1 MVVTG
6 GVRPHQLLDL
16 GVPLVIDH
24 VTCHGRGQRF
34 LIAICLAV

>member
-24 VTCHGRGQRF
+24 VTCPRTRTAV